1 MDGLR
6 AQDGD
11 RAGTGC
17 GGNRRRHDDAVVIG
31 TVHSAA
37 EELWLPLH
45 GEAVGALLPQCRLE
59 PGA

>member
-31 TVHSAA
+31 TVHRAA
-37 EELWLPLH
+37 EELLSLIH
-45 GEAVGALLPQCRLE
+45 I
-59 PGA
+59 

>member
-45 GEAVGALLPQCRLE
+45 GEAVGALLHS
-59 PGA
+59 AA